1 MPKSVSY
8 DEYLLDSLRDPK
20 LAEAYLKAAIKDPDP
35 RVFLQALRSVALA
48 RGVAKV
54 AARSKLNRES
64 LYRMLSKRGNP
75 SLRSLGALLNS
86 LGFQLTVKS
95 KDAA

>member
-1 MPKSVSY
+1 MPKSVPY
-8 DEYLLDSLRDPK
+8 DEYLSESLRDPR
-20 LAEAYLKAAIKDPDP
+20 LAEAYLKAAIEDPDP
-35 RVFLQALRSVALA
+35 RLFLQALRNVAMA

-75 SLRSLGALLNS
+75 SLRSLGAVLKS
-86 LGFQLTVKS
+86 LGFRLTVTS